1 MRGMF
6 GRLCH
11 GNDRR
16 PREPHGVLA
25 PLLRT
30 VACAAW
36 FAGSLVLLAAVTA
49 VPFHGPLAGLLALL
63 ATVPLMVAACARTVA
78 AMSRPEDV
86 TLTVW
91 DSESTW

>member
-1 MRGMF
+1 MVGL
-6 GRLCH
+6 LCH
-11 GNDRR
+11 GRDRR

-30 VACAAW
+30 VACAFW
-36 FAGSLVLLAAVTA
+36 FAGSLVLLAAVAT
-49 VPFHGPLAGLLALL
+49 VPVHRPLAGLFALL
-63 ATVPLMVAACARTVA
+63 ATVPLMVAVCARTVA

-86 TLTVW
+86 SLSVW